1 MGRRPMINTS
11 DVAEPQTT
19 DIDLHASIP
28 EQQVYDTL
36 QEKNFAA
43 VTNESMQSQNVQKYA
58 KDLAFME
65 QIVTFVVQPGSKED
79 SPVLT
84 LGVNGQ
90 NVHVT
95 RGQPVRA
102 ARKFLNTLF
111 SFTHEMETENYSDAN
126 GLINTRVKRKQQPA
140 YPVSLLEDT
149 PEGRNWFAANQRS
162 YYV

>member
-1 MGRRPMINTS
+1 MINTN
-11 DVAEPQTT
+11 DVAEPKNTN
-19 DIDLHASIP
+19 IDLHSSIP

-36 QEKNFAA
+36 QDLNFAT
-43 VTNESMQSQNVQKYA
+43 VTDESMKDANIKKYA
-58 KDLAFME
+58 RDLAFME
-65 QIVTFVVQPGSKED
+65 EKVVFVVQPGSKDE

-95 RGQPVRA
+95 RGQPIKA

-111 SFTHEMETENYSDAN
+111 TFTHEMATEQYEDSN
-126 GLINTRVKRKQQPA
+126 GLKQTRVKKLQQPA

-149 PEGRNWFAANQRS
+149 QEGRNWFAANQRS